1 MINSIARLQQLEIE
15 KQALK
20 KEDDANSR
28 ERLAIIEKELA
39 EIREKSNTLKAN
51 WKKEKDLIARVRALK
66 EQIEKLKVEEQS
78 ELRKGN
84 DRARRRDSL
93 WTHSAG

>member
-1 MINSIARLQQLEIE
+1 MTRTLE
-15 KQALK
+15 
-20 KEDDANSR
+20 
-28 ERLAIIEKELA
+28 ERLAVIEKELA

-78 ELRKGN
+78 EQRKGN
-84 DRARRRDSL
+84 IRARRRDSL